1 MGELGRMAGVAMPT
15 VDAVVQLAS
24 ALMGEDYR
32 ATGRTARLMGLTGLS
47 LDAIRRR
54 VREGPV

>member
-1 MGELGRMAGVAMPT
+1 
-15 VDAVVQLAS
+15 
-24 ALMGEDYR
+24 MGEDYR